1 LPNGGYQDDNW
12 TYEKHLATDIDTQ
25 WHTIFENSDSML
37 DALKKRIDLTRQS
50 YLYAINNMTENK
62 REEANYLYSCPAFNT
77 FSPLYLRQVEESFD
91 TAGNRASIF
100 SSLYYGE
107 DGNSGALP
115 ENSNSDLRQSVV
127 ASGNQEL
134 IEALENVIVYQA
146 DNRDFFEWEVNAS
159 GLATPN
165 SLFRY
170 GDAIDLDLN
179 DGLPVPGG
187 WPSPYNGITP
197 DSSLGLAFNNIGV
210 FNTTDSTIYACLKIF
225 TNGLE
230 SLGNGISEFDI
241 GLKVVSLSE
250 ATVQIIK
257 YREFNANG
265 ASNENGDPPHCSG
278 KFETT
283 TGVYTDMIQTGT
295 SVLNTTWSLTDP
307 TNLIFKLDSFKELT
321 AN

>member
-1 LPNGGYQDDNW
+1 
-12 TYEKHLATDIDTQ
+12 
-25 WHTIFENSDSML
+25 M
-37 DALKKRIDLTRQS
+37 
-50 YLYAINNMTENK
+50 
-62 REEANYLYSCPAFNT
+62 
-77 FSPLYLRQVEESFD
+77 
-91 TAGNRASIF
+91 
-100 SSLYYGE
+100 
-107 DGNSGALP
+107 
-115 ENSNSDLRQSVV
+115 
-127 ASGNQEL
+127 
-134 IEALENVIVYQA
+134 ENVTVYQA

-159 GLATPN
+159 GLSTPN

-197 DSSLGLAFNNIGV
+197 DSSLGLVFNNVGV
-210 FNTTDSTIYACLKIF
+210 FNTTDSTIYACLRLF
-225 TNGLE
+225 TDG
-230 SLGNGISEFDI
+230 SASSTNGISQFGI

-283 TGVYTDMIQTGT
+283 TGVYTDIIQIGT
-295 SVLNTTWSLTDP
+295 SVLDTTW
-307 TNLIFKLDSFKELT
+307 NLIDPENLILKLDSFKELT
-321 AN
+321 ANQ